1 MWERWTDI
9 GLRSLTHLPEERRTE
24 TAVETE
30 DPLLVNNG
38 VEGVE
43 GTAVA
48 VHPRSLLQ
56 NGQSPEFSYCTSLKN
71 EPEQIPV

>member
-48 VHPRSLLQ
+48 VHPRSLLH

-71 EPEQIPV
+71 E